1 MSQNPNYYS
10 FKQTASAAPNKEH
23 GFYPYTDN
31 GGSTLA
37 IAGSD
42 FTIVA
47 GDTRSTS
54 GYNINTR
61 YAPKVFRVCGLHQNS
76 NVNSANKLSDR
87 RYQLKS
93 R

>member
-1 MSQNPNYYS
+1 MAGMMSQNPNYYS
-10 FKQTASAAPNKEH
+10 FNATTSAAGNKEH

-37 IAGSD
+37 ISGAD

-61 YAPKVFRVCGLHQNS
+61 YSPKVFKASL
-76 NVNSANKLSDR
+76 
-87 RYQLKS
+87 
-93 R
+93 